1 MQWACEAL
9 RSHKEVVLAAV
20 SQDGTDLQWAGESL
34 RSDNEVVITG
44 LNNSHLCITYAED
57 YFRND
62 VCILEQNLETICH
75 TTAEF
80 QSNNK
85 EFLVSAICAN
95 PNLLEWVTDSFRQ
108 DREVVLCAYLQNS
121 AVAARFGNYILIDT
135 GKKWVA
141 RLKS

>member
-1 MQWACEAL
+1 LHGGILQWACEAL
-9 RSHKEVVLAAV
+9 RSYKEVVLAAG
-20 SQDGTDLQWAGESL
+20 SQDGTDLLWGGESF
-34 RSDNEVVITG
+34 RSDKEVVITG
-44 LNNSHLCITYAED
+44 FKNSHLCITYAAD

-108 DREVVLCAYLQNS
+108 DRDAVLCAYLQNS
-121 AVAARFGNYILIDT
+121 AVAARFGNYTLSD
-135 GKKWVA
+135 W
-141 RLKS
+141 